1 MDTFSR
7 SYIYKYTADRYNQ
20 MEIQRDGRL
29 TEEDR
34 AWNLCHGPRTYYLLK
49 AMLTYVQKKNPDH
62 LNVLNMSGLNE
73 GKPDPVL
80 LELLATQYDRSKI
93 TWTVL
98 DHPESL
104 TFTDPNIRQWTD
116 ACGIHCIPQDHRK
129 NGGPPKTPPADIV
142 LCTEIIKHLD
152 YSDMIALMRSC
163 WAALKPGGMLI
174 CTTPNILFLGY
185 RVLFALGRWDSLHF
199 QDGPKYV
206 DQGQVGH
213 TIYYDAKR
221 LSRLLGLLDYTD
233 IEATTFNAGHGPA
246 EYRNLLR
253 RASAITLRTL
263 SNLVP
268 SSRQVLLV
276 LASKPL

>member
-1 MDTFSR
+1 
-7 SYIYKYTADRYNQ
+7 
-20 MEIQRDGRL
+20 
-29 TEEDR
+29 
-34 AWNLCHGPRTYYLLK
+34 
-49 AMLTYVQKKNPDH
+49 
-62 LNVLNMSGLNE
+62 
-73 GKPDPVL
+73 
-80 LELLATQYDRSKI
+80 
-93 TWTVL
+93 
-98 DHPESL
+98 
-104 TFTDPNIRQWTD
+104 
-116 ACGIHCIPQDHRK
+116 
-129 NGGPPKTPPADIV
+129 
-142 LCTEIIKHLD
+142 
-152 YSDMIALMRSC
+152 
-163 WAALKPGGMLI
+163 MLI

-233 IEATTFNAGHGPA
+233 IEATTFNAGHGPG